1 MVCIGLSINGLEYS
15 IISCQDANREIAI
28 AAITPRTI
36 SLISIDYTKSRE
48 IDTMKEETIFINIKT
63 KI

>member
-28 AAITPRTI
+28 AAITP
-36 SLISIDYTKSRE
+36 SNN
-48 IDTMKEETIFINIKT
+48 IFDFDRLYQESGDRYHEGRDNIY
-63 KI
+63 